1 MDFRVIAATFSV
13 VLLLA
18 GYPHA
23 KEPAKA
29 PEAER
34 PLAKSRIVTIGV
46 MEIKG
51 VGIEQEKVD
60 VIADIIAELIS
71 KLGDVRVVSKADIQ
85 SMLNLEKQKRLAGCD
100 DKECFAEVAGA
111 LGMPW
116 MVTGNIGR
124 FGESFVINLKLIDV
138 RNAHVV
144 GRTTRK
150 VSGDEEDLLDALPDA
165 TRELLETAVSR
176 LPVVPTV
183 TVASR
188 KIQLLEESPS
198 AVSVYT
204 REDLRSSG
212 ATDLADF
219 LRRVPGLDI
228 YRLKPGWP
236 LVGARAFTSMSNNLI
251 LPVIDGRE
259 ALVEFTGFTI
269 WSGLSI
275 DIEEVERLELIRGP
289 GSALYGANAFAGV
302 VSITTVSS
310 QPASQSDVY
319 LRAGEVGQHRLFG
332 RVRDKLELKPGILSY
347 GVGIGFEEKRSPSD
361 TRNRAIKN
369 FRSHGYLSYRTDD
382 DTEVS
387 LHGGFTRGEGS
398 FFHNMGDWRQ
408 SDSLEYWLMLKGI
421 FAFGANIELH
431 SQIYYSRMSTDQFFR
446 TQLSAYDIWIAD
458 FPDNHPLSHNLDG
471 KLQLDWQI
479 LDNLLFISGVN
490 LRYTTLDWDKI
501 LLAPYDEARGAIF
514 TQVQWRP
521 WEELQITGGLRLDL
535 NTLTDSALSPRIAAI
550 FLPWKSHSFRLS
562 YGLAFRKP
570 SAYETKAHV
579 EIEDYNPAT
588 PEIVEVARTQI
599 GNEQLRNEKVHS
611 FEAGWRASFLDN
623 RLRASVDLFVNL
635 YRDTINFVIDIP
647 YSMGLPDIPNS
658 TFRFEN
664 LGAEANAFGGE
675 AEIGWRVHDDVH
687 LWYNFG
693 VRHVVNKDTGERMP
707 GEPVFRTNIGGRYTP
722 ESGLTADIALHYVTE
737 YEMPLIDPGNVFD
750 NPKSVV
756 LGNELLLVG
765 RVGYRFTVGEYQT
778 LEAGLNIVTPLG
790 NPFREYPGA
799 PILQWHRLKYSSDFA
814 GEVLTRLVSLY
825 LHCSF

>member
-1 MDFRVIAATFSV
+1 MVFRLIAASLSII
-13 VLLLA
+13 LLLTA
-18 GYPHA
+18 KVHA
-23 KEPAKA
+23 EEPAEA

-34 PLAKSRIVTIGV
+34 PLAQSRIVTIGV

-51 VGIEQEKVD
+51 VGIDQEKVD

-71 KLGDVRVVSKADIQ
+71 RLGDVRVVSKADIQ

-100 DKECFAEVAGA
+100 DKECFAEVASA

-124 FGESFVINLKLIDV
+124 FGESFIINLKLIDV
-138 RNAHVV
+138 RNANVV

-150 VSGDEEDLLDALPDA
+150 VSGGEEDLLDELPDA
-165 TRELLETAVSR
+165 TRELLETAVNR

-204 REDLRSSG
+204 REDIRSSG
-212 ATDLADF
+212 ATDLAGF
-219 LRRVPGLDI
+219 LRRVPGFDI
-228 YRLKPGWP
+228 YRLKPSWP

-275 DIEEVERLELIRGP
+275 DIEEVERLEIIRGP

-302 VSITTVSS
+302 VSITTVPS
-310 QPASQSDVY
+310 QLASQGDLF

-332 RVRDKLELKPGILSY
+332 RARDKLELKSGVLSY

-361 TRNRAIKN
+361 TRDRVLKN
-369 FRSHGYLSYRTDD
+369 FRSHGYLSHRTDD

-387 LHGGFTRGEGS
+387 LHGGFTQGEGA

-408 SDSLEYWLMLKGI
+408 SDSLGYWLMLQGN
-421 FAFGANIELH
+421 FTLGANAELK

-446 TQLSAYDIWIAD
+446 TQVRAYNIWIAD
-458 FPDNHPLSHNLDG
+458 FPDNTPTTHNLDG

-501 LLAPYDEARGAIF
+501 LLAPYDEVRGAVF

-521 WEELQITGGLRLDL
+521 WEKLQLTGGLRLDL
-535 NTLTDSALSPRIAAI
+535 NTLTDSALSPRIAAV
-550 FLPWKSHSFRLS
+550 FLPWERHSFRLS

-570 SAYETKAHV
+570 SAYETKAHGV
-579 EIEDYNPAT
+579 IENYNPAT
-588 PEIVEVARTQI
+588 PEIVEVAKTQI

-611 FEAGWRASFLDN
+611 FEAGWRTNFLDN

-675 AEIGWRVHDDVH
+675 AEIGWRVHDDVY

-693 VRHVVNKDTGERMP
+693 FRRVVDKNTGERIP
-707 GEPVFRTNIGGRYTP
+707 TEPVFRTNFGGRYSP
-722 ESGLTADIALHYVTE
+722 ESGLSADIALHYVTE

-750 NPKSVV
+750 NPKPVV
-756 LGNELLLVG
+756 LGDELLLVG
-765 RVGYRFTVGEYQT
+765 RVGYRFLAGEYQT

-799 PILQWHRLKYSSDFA
+799 PIPQWHRLKYTSDFG

-825 LHCSF
+825 LRCSF